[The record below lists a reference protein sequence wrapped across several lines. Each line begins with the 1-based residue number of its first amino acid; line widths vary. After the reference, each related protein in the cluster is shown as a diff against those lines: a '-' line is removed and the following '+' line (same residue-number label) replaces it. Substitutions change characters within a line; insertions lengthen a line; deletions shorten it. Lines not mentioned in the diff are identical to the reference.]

1 MFLVFTVGSAGTW
14 QQAFYAVG
22 YVVLAVEAYF
32 IRNWRTLTV
41 ITILPSFIV
50 LLVFKSIP
58 ESPRWLA
65 SQGRIKEAEKILRN
79 IEKENC
85 SNKNELI
92 FLKMDTTKEDTKT
105 SQYGIIDL
113 FTHKSLCIVTVIMM
127 FIWCVNSMVYYGLAL
142 NVKNL
147 GGSVYINFALASV
160 IELPSYLVTQ
170 VLLARLGR
178 KQSLFFFLLSASVSC
193 FLCMFLQGGQ
203 NVAAVSLTALVGRF
217 CISASFALL
226 YVYSAELFPTVVR
239 NAGMGISSLSARL
252 GGIVAPFIVLLGD
265 QRNSLPMFVFACTAL
280 LAAIVGLKLQ
290 ETQDKPMPE
299 TLAELEENHPRKPKT
314 NGDPY

>member
-1 MFLVFTVGSAGTW
+1 MLFIVGSAGTW

-22 YVVLAVEAYF
+22 YVVLAFEAYF
-32 IRNWRTLTV
+32 IPDWRTLTV
-41 ITILPSFIV
+41 ITILPSFII

-65 SQGRIKEAEKILRN
+65 SQGRIKEAENILWN
-79 IEKENC
+79 IEKENG
-85 SNKNELI
+85 SNNSEVI
-92 FLKMDTTKEDTKT
+92 FLKTDMTKEDTK
-105 SQYGIIDL
+105 SPQYGVIDL
-113 FTHKSLCIVTVIMM
+113 FTHKSVSIIMVIMM
-127 FIWCVNSMVYYGLAL
+127 FTWCVNSMVYYGLAL

-178 KQSLFFFLLSASVSC
+178 RQSLFFFLLSASVSC
-193 FLCMFLQGGQ
+193 FMCMFLQSSQ
-203 NVAAVSLTALVGRF
+203 NAAAVSITALVGRF

-265 QRNSLPMFVFACTAL
+265 QRNSLPMLVFACTAL
-280 LAAIVGLKLQ
+280 LAAIVVLKLH
-290 ETQDKPMPE
+290 ETQGKPMPE
-299 TLAELEENHPRKPKT
+299 TFAELEENHPRKPKT
-314 NGDPY
+314 DGDPY

>member
-1 MFLVFTVGSAGTW
+1 MFFFVGSAGTW

-22 YVVLAVEAYF
+22 YVVLAIEAYF

-41 ITILPSFIV
+41 ITILPSFII
-50 LLVFKSIP
+50 LLIFKSIP

-65 SQGRIKEAEKILRN
+65 SQGRIKEAENILRN
-79 IEKENC
+79 IEKENN
-85 SNKNELI
+85 SDKNEVI
-92 FLKMDTTKEDTKT
+92 FLKTDTTKEDTKS
-105 SQYGIIDL
+105 SQHGVIDL
-113 FTHKSLCIVTVIMM
+113 FTHKSVCIVTVIMM
-127 FIWCVNSMVYYGLAL
+127 FTWCVNSMVYYGLAL

-170 VLLARLGR
+170 VLLVRLGR
-178 KQSLFFFLLSASVSC
+178 RQSLFFFLLSASVSC
-193 FLCMFLQGGQ
+193 FLCMFLQRGQ
-203 NVAAVSLTALVGRF
+203 NAAAVSITALVGRF

-239 NAGMGISSLSARL
+239 NAGMGVSSLSARL

-265 QRNSLPMFVFACTAL
+265 QRNSLPMFVFACTSL
-280 LAAIVGLKLQ
+280 LAAIVGLRLR
-290 ETQDKPMPE
+290 ETQGKPMPE
-299 TLAELEENHPRKPKT
+299 TFAELEENHPRKPKT

>member
-1 MFLVFTVGSAGTW
+1 MLFIVGSAGTW
-14 QQAFYAVG
+14 QQAFYAIG
-22 YVVLAVEAYF
+22 YVVLALEAYF
-32 IRNWRTLTV
+32 IRDWRTLTV

-50 LLVFKSIP
+50 LLIFKSIP

-65 SQGRIKEAEKILRN
+65 SQGRIKEAENILRN
-79 IEKENC
+79 IEKENS
-85 SNKNELI
+85 SNKNEVI
-92 FLKMDTTKEDTKT
+92 FLKTDTTKQDTKT
-105 SQYGIIDL
+105 SQYGVIDL
-113 FTHKSLCIVTVIMM
+113 FTHKSVCIVTVIMM
-127 FIWCVNSMVYYGLAL
+127 FTWCVNSMVYYGLAL

-147 GGSVYINFALASV
+147 GGSLYINFALASV

-178 KQSLFFFLLSASVSC
+178 RQTLFCLLLGASVSC

-203 NVAAVSLTALVGRF
+203 NVAAVSMTALVGRF

-265 QRNSLPMFVFACTAL
+265 QRNSLPMFVFAITAL
-280 LAAIVGLKLQ
+280 SAAIVGLKLR
-290 ETQDKPMPE
+290 ETQGKPMPE
-299 TLAELEENHPRKPKT
+299 TFAELEESQPRKPKT